1 MILLQLGAC
10 AEVGGQPTPL
20 ESCTPW
26 PPAPPEPSSGDAC
39 DVQEATC
46 RAWERCIVI
55 DGRPGECRR
64 DCTLEPCPPG
74 ERCEHVD
81 WYDDPGG
88 TGHGTY
94 SSVDSCVAAED
105 VPERGATGFGPWL
118 YQGDT
123 PAYARSLAVGGGWV
137 AVATDQGPHRG
148 FVAPIRTDGTLG
160 DRVTFDREI
169 RNPVLHRVGGQ
180 LHLWSRDVASGGL
193 WSTVLE
199 EDGTLLP
206 GVVVDGPPFGSAM
219 RVVGGRLTVWTYD
232 ALQSAPIQAD
242 GALGPWETG
251 FLPSDQFGVVSEAD
265 GRVWFAAERVWSAP
279 LESLPNPVLAW
290 RIELDEYHVGAE
302 VGCNGIFEVERRPGL
317 AVRGSPLPQAGRA
330 QWRWS
335 DTSPAISEVRASVV
349 DGERIWVLSDRGL
362 WTLPRSP

>member
-10 AEVGGQPTPL
+10 AEVGGQPTPF

-64 DCTLEPCPPG
+64 DCTLEPCPSG

-180 LHLWSRDVASGGL
+180 LHLWSRDVESGGL

-219 RVVGGRLTVWTYD
+219 RVVGARGPRLAAASGGSSTVAVVGHFTGDLGGARLRRGRRAHLGAERSRPVDPPALALTFGPEGSSSPEAHCRSVSGRGFRTTLPHSRRPVD
-232 ALQSAPIQAD
+232 AASSPLCHRAAGSR
-242 GALGPWETG
+242 ALPR
-251 FLPSDQFGVVSEAD
+251 VD
-265 GRVWFAAERVWSAP
+265 GRS
-279 LESLPNPVLAW
+279 
-290 RIELDEYHVGAE
+290 
-302 VGCNGIFEVERRPGL
+302 
-317 AVRGSPLPQAGRA
+317 GRH
-330 QWRWS
+330 
-335 DTSPAISEVRASVV
+335 
-349 DGERIWVLSDRGL
+349 
-362 WTLPRSP
+362 PR